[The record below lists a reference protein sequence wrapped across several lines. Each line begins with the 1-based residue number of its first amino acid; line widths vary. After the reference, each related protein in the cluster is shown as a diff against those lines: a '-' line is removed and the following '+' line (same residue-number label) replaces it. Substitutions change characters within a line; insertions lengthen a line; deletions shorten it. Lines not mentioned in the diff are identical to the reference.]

1 MDKQNEILNTIKIL
15 AGTTGMFVSELMG
28 GWDMFLKALLLM
40 IIIDYATG
48 VLKAIYLKELSSEIG
63 YKGIIKKVVML
74 LVVVIACQIDAL
86 VGTDNALRTGT
97 IFFWIANEG
106 ISILENAAK
115 MGVPVP
121 KQVKDALLKLKN
133 EQEGG
138 R

>member
-1 MDKQNEILNTIKIL
+1 VDKQNEILNTIKIL

>member
-1 MDKQNEILNTIKIL
+1 
-15 AGTTGMFVSELMG
+15 MFVSELMG